1 MRPRLSLAPVVF
13 FCLGFAFVTQPAAGQ
28 DNTWQGAANVIDF
41 FSNAGEWSLGV
52 PDGSTN
58 ITIPQGGVLGDTSFT
73 NSQTLTIGAPAEL
86 VLLSGTTVA
95 NGSVV
100 DNGTLSINSGATL
113 SNNLGTFG
121 GTGTYLN
128 SGTIQGAGQIGSSTL
143 GFPTLVNQAGGTIN
157 ANVSG
162 QQLKIN
168 GVFTANAGVMEAT
181 GGGKLNFSNGIIA
194 NQGGT
199 IAANGGIV
207 NLDFSS
213 ITGGTITADGGVT
226 LLESTESTITGGT
239 ITALNGGLVSLDD
252 VSIVGGTLNNVSG
265 NIGGQGT
272 TLDGSTAAGAVTIQG
287 NYIAGFTPVLGTINN
302 QGNIQT
308 NNELKLAG
316 NTTLQGGGTVTLGGG
331 AAIDGTQVLTNVD
344 NTIQGAGVI
353 GDSFGGF
360 PTLVNQAGGT
370 INANVSG
377 QVLNIFGVL
386 TSNAGL
392 MEATG
397 GGVLNLNGSPLT
409 NAGTVRVDAVSG
421 LLINAPF
428 TQTAGKTQVDGFL
441 ITSQGENVS
450 GGSVLGT
457 GTIYGNV
464 AMTGGAMQ
472 PGGPSS
478 PGALV
483 INGNYDSNAAFNE
496 LINGSGNGL
505 LVVNGSSTLE
515 SGALLNIDL
524 LGGFTPFV
532 GETFTLMDFFSGT
545 GTFANAPATGFVMD
559 GFNWTIAYNATDIVL
574 DAGSPVSTTL
584 TPEPGSFLL
593 LITGLAG
600 LTRQLQRKRS
610 VL

>member
-1 MRPRLSLAPVVF
+1 
-13 FCLGFAFVTQPAAGQ
+13 
-28 DNTWQGAANVIDF
+28 
-41 FSNAGEWSLGV
+41 
-52 PDGSTN
+52 
-58 ITIPQGGVLGDTSFT
+58 
-73 NSQTLTIGAPAEL
+73 
-86 VLLSGTTVA
+86 
-95 NGSVV
+95 
-100 DNGTLSINSGATL
+100 
-113 SNNLGTFG
+113 
-121 GTGTYLN
+121 
-128 SGTIQGAGQIGSSTL
+128 
-143 GFPTLVNQAGGTIN
+143 
-157 ANVSG
+157 
-162 QQLKIN
+162 
-168 GVFTANAGVMEAT
+168 
-181 GGGKLNFSNGIIA
+181 
-194 NQGGT
+194 
-199 IAANGGIV
+199 
-207 NLDFSS
+207 
-213 ITGGTITADGGVT
+213 
-226 LLESTESTITGGT
+226 
-239 ITALNGGLVSLDD
+239 
-252 VSIVGGTLNNVSG
+252 
-265 NIGGQGT
+265 
-272 TLDGSTAAGAVTIQG
+272 
-287 NYIAGFTPVLGTINN
+287 
-302 QGNIQT
+302 
-308 NNELKLAG
+308 
-316 NTTLQGGGTVTLGGG
+316 
-331 AAIDGTQVLTNVD
+331 
-344 NTIQGAGVI
+344 
-353 GDSFGGF
+353 
-360 PTLVNQAGGT
+360 
-370 INANVSG
+370 
-377 QVLNIFGVL
+377 LNIFGVL